1 MQALHH
7 SFLDFILVATV
18 LKLEVIIFGIVFGT
32 NIEMLFKI
40 NKQAIL
46 LYQSVHCMGYWDF
59 TIILLKHE
67 HGVIFRK
74 NLATMNITVMN

>member
-1 MQALHH
+1 MYTV
-7 SFLDFILVATV
+7 FFILVATI

-32 NIEMLFKI
+32 NFTLPIS
-40 NKQAIL
+40 A
-46 LYQSVHCMGYWDF
+46 LYG
-59 TIILLKHE
+59 LKHE